1 MKILT
6 HHYSPYSQDIWESFH
21 EHSVHKV
28 LKAPADPRIPLCPH
42 YFSDTLQKKKLFF
55 LHKNYP
61 YLSLELILAGKMEFK
76 TADRREICG
85 PGEMYVITPGSTV
98 RLIIY
103 SEEPM
108 HKISVLSKGT
118 RAGQI
123 VELFG
128 FRESMKLKLS
138 DPKEIER
145 RMRQLGEMIR
155 ARKPPEDRA
164 LQGFAL
170 LMKLAG
176 ELQETEQPTG
186 VLQAVQLMNR
196 EIANPDLNSEQLA
209 RYAGYSLADFRKKF
223 YVVYGVSP
231 MKYLMEERMKLART
245 LLETTPLRLKEIIE
259 RVGFNSTHSFSLTF
273 RRICGCSPRQYRD
286 RKMSPGQKP
295 KKEKTVH

>member
-1 MKILT
+1 
-6 HHYSPYSQDIWESFH
+6 
-21 EHSVHKV
+21 
-28 LKAPADPRIPLCPH
+28 
-42 YFSDTLQKKKLFF
+42 
-55 LHKNYP
+55 
-61 YLSLELILAGKMEFK
+61 
-76 TADRREICG
+76 
-85 PGEMYVITPGSTV
+85 
-98 RLIIY
+98 
-103 SEEPM
+103 
-108 HKISVLSKGT
+108 
-118 RAGQI
+118 
-123 VELFG
+123 
-128 FRESMKLKLS
+128 MKLKLS

-176 ELQETEQPTG
+176 DLQDTEQPAG
-186 VLQAVQLMNR
+186 IRQAVQLMHK

-286 RKMSPGQKP
+286 RKVSS
-295 KKEKTVH
+295 E